1 MTRADAGLAL
11 CIDRVTSRAVTRRT
25 YRAAERRCR
34 FPPPWSPVPD
44 RPLAA
49 YSLSPGSPDQLI
61 VELEQR
67 LGGPAPPMAVGPEVV
82 AHLVTRLAA
91 AALESLLH
99 AIDANDPETGAHVRR
114 VAITAVVLARAAD
127 CDAVRQHRVERV
139 ALFHDIGKI
148 NGALFDVMRATA
160 GLTASE
166 RRLIATHA
174 DRGAEVLGPLASFYP
189 ELPVAVRAHHEWW
202 NGKGYPRRLR
212 GTAIPFEARIVTI
225 ADVFDALT
233 HRRRY
238 KAAFPVGEAEDII
251 GAGRGTQFDPD
262 LTDLF
267 LSPPVQEEIAE
278 AQRAQAMRPGVPPR
292 GGARSDPRRQAGPRR
307 DTPEVAFRWRAT
319 KGD

>member
-1 MTRADAGLAL
+1 MNDRPSLERSMTSAPLGLIIPAVGEP
-11 CIDRVTSRAVTRRT
+11 IEDAVTLREGHH
-25 YRAAERRCR
+25 AA
-34 FPPPWSPVPD
+34 F
-44 RPLAA
+44 
-49 YSLSPGSPDQLI
+49 
-61 VELEQR
+61 
-67 LGGPAPPMAVGPEVV
+67 

-91 AALESLLH
+91 ASLEALLH

-114 VAITAVVLARAAD
+114 VAITAVILARAAD
-127 CDAVRQHRVERV
+127 WDEVRQHRVERV

-148 NGALFDVMRATA
+148 NGALFDVMRGSA
-160 GLTASE
+160 GLTMAE

-174 DRGAEVLGPLASFYP
+174 DRGAEVVATLASFYP
-189 ELPVAVRAHHEWW
+189 ELPAAVRAHHEWW
-202 NGKGYPRRLR
+202 NGKGYPRGLR

-238 KAAFPVGEAEDII
+238 KAAFDTGRADEFIA
-251 GAGRGTQFDPD
+251 AGRGTQFDPD

-278 AQRAQAMRPGVPPR
+278 AQRAHAVKPGVRPR
-292 GGARSDPRRQAGPRR
+292 GGERSDPRRQAGPRAG
-307 DTPEVAFRWRAT
+307 TPEVAFRWRAT

>member
-1 MTRADAGLAL
+1 MQWRDAIATSISAAAALLLAHMGVFVNDRPIAARLVSAADQALAGVGEPVAELLAL
-11 CIDRVTSRAVTRRT
+11 REDHHTA
-25 YRAAERRCR
+25 
-34 FPPPWSPVPD
+34 F
-44 RPLAA
+44 
-49 YSLSPGSPDQLI
+49 
-61 VELEQR
+61 
-67 LGGPAPPMAVGPEVV
+67 

-91 AALESLLH
+91 ASLEALLH

-127 CDAVRQHRVERV
+127 LDEVRQHRVERV

-148 NGALFDVMRATA
+148 NGALFDVMRGSA
-160 GLTASE
+160 GLTAAE

-174 DRGAEVLGPLASFYP
+174 DRGAEVVGPLASFYP
-189 ELPVAVRAHHEWW
+189 ELPAAVRAHHEWW
-202 NGKGYPRRLR
+202 NGKGYPRGLR

-238 KAAFPVGEAEDII
+238 KAAMPVGRADDFIA
-251 GAGRGTQFDPD
+251 AGRGSQFDPD

-267 LSPPVQEEIAE
+267 LSPPVQEELAE
-278 AQRAQAMRPGVPPR
+278 AQRAHAARPGVRPR

-307 DTPEVAFRWRAT
+307 GTPEVAFRWRAT

>member
-1 MTRADAGLAL
+1 MRLPADDSAILAPPDHPEAAIEGYAL
-11 CIDRVTSRAVTRRT
+11 PAAVTLRRSGHE
-25 YRAAERRCR
+25 AA
-34 FPPPWSPVPD
+34 
-44 RPLAA
+44 
-49 YSLSPGSPDQLI
+49 
-61 VELEQR
+61 
-67 LGGPAPPMAVGPEVV
+67 

-114 VAITAVVLARAAD
+114 VAVTSVVLARAAD
-127 CDAVRQHRVERV
+127 WDDVHQHRVERV

-148 NGALFDVMRATA
+148 NGALFDVMRGTV
-160 GLTASE
+160 GLTPAE

-174 DRGAEVLGPLASFYP
+174 DRGAEVVAPLASFYP
-189 ELPVAVRAHHEWW
+189 ELPEAVRAHHEWW
-202 NGKGYPRRLR
+202 NGKGYPRGLR
-212 GTAIPFEARIVTI
+212 GTAIPFEARIVAI

-238 KAAFPVGEAEDII
+238 KAALPVGGADRLIA
-251 GAGRGTQFDPD
+251 AGRGTQFNPD

-267 LSPPVQEEIAE
+267 LSPPVQEEIA
-278 AQRAQAMRPGVPPR
+278 AAQAAQASRRGVRQR

-307 DTPEVAFRWRAT
+307 DTPEIAFRWRAT

>member
-1 MTRADAGLAL
+1 MT
-11 CIDRVTSRAVTRRT
+11 DRSS
-25 YRAAERRCR
+25 AER
-34 FPPPWSPVPD
+34 STTSGPD
-44 RPLAA
+44 GLTIP
-49 YSLSPGSPDQLI
+49 
-61 VELEQR
+61 
-67 LGGPAPPMAVGPEVV
+67 AVGEPFEEAMTMRTDHQVAF

-91 AALESLLH
+91 ASLETLLH

-114 VAITAVVLARAAD
+114 VAITSVILARAAD
-127 CDAVRQHRVERV
+127 WDEVRQHRVERV

-148 NGALFDVMRATA
+148 NGALFDVMRGSA
-160 GLTASE
+160 GLTAAE

-174 DRGAEVLGPLASFYP
+174 DRGAEVVAPLASFYP
-189 ELPVAVRAHHEWW
+189 ELPAAVRAHHEWW
-202 NGKGYPRRLR
+202 NGKGYPRGLR

-238 KAAFPVGEAEDII
+238 KKALPTGRADEFIA
-251 GAGRGTQFDPD
+251 AGRGTQFDPD

-278 AQRAQAMRPGVPPR
+278 AQRAHVAKPGIPPR
-292 GGARSDPRRQAGPRR
+292 GGERSDPRRQAGPRR
-307 DTPEVAFRWRAT
+307 GTPEIAFRWRAT